1 MLTILK
7 KVLPSRVKTRLLLA
21 VGLLIAILITV
32 PVVLQLTGSL
42 RQAREQGRMQAEE
55 LATRAIDQLH
65 ETEEKL
71 LLVAQTV
78 AHMPAATRFLAE
90 RDRPALLALC
100 MPLYKQLRQHMELNV
115 FHFHLPPATS
125 FLRLQKPEKYG
136 DDLSGFRKTVVDVNR
151 TLKPISAIEVGR
163 AGMSVRAVVPVMYSE
178 PGSTGERH
186 VGSVEFGAP
195 LKQAFVDSVKKL
207 LGADIALL
215 VPDGQGFKI
224 QAATYAADLSSGRAA
239 ILRRVMNTEK
249 MTTIEGEIKGREV
262 MIAYRPVTDYSGKVV
277 GILAVPSD
285 ISAELAG
292 AHSKALV
299 TIGVG
304 LAAIL
309 LVQGVIWLLFNRLV
323 NRPLDELTRRL
334 ELASQGDLTQTMD
347 SSHIREVNCS
357 ELLECNR
364 PDCSMYG
371 RTGYCWEEAGSL
383 ATNIQCPRILS
394 GELDSCTL
402 CRKVFGSTVR
412 DEFSE
417 LTVYFNGFLA
427 NVTRMVGEIR
437 ANSEQLNQTSNAL
450 GSVSSQLDAS
460 TSETASRAESVAAAA
475 EEMSANMS
483 SVAAATEEAAANV
496 NVMSTAA
503 EEIGSTIGEIQ
514 ENTANA
520 RKITGQAVDE
530 AADIS
535 VKVDELGS
543 AAVDIGKVT
552 ETITEISSQ
561 TNLLALNATIEA
573 ARAGE
578 AGKGF
583 AVVAN
588 EIKDLAKQTAEAT
601 GEIKK
606 RIEGIQHSTDIT
618 VDGIR
623 KITDIIREIDEIVTF
638 IAGAIEEQGHTM
650 TELTSN
656 VQQAGQ
662 GISEVSE
669 NVAQSSGV
677 SREIAD
683 DVAQVNSATE
693 QVAKGSRQVHD
704 RAAELQQLAA
714 DLQKMIDRFKLS

>member
-7 KVLPSRVKTRLLLA
+7 RFLPGRVKTRLLLA
-21 VGLLIAILITV
+21 VGILIAVLILLSVII
-32 PVVLQLTGSL
+32 QLTEKQ
-42 RQAREQGRMQAEE
+42 RHIREQGKQQAEG
-55 LATRAIDQLH
+55 LVIRAYDQLCTI
-65 ETEEKL
+65 ENTL

-78 AHMPAATRFLAE
+78 AYMPEADRYLAE

-163 AGMSVRAVVPVMYSE
+163 AGMSVRAVVPVMYKA
-178 PGSTGERH
+178 PGTTEEHH

-195 LKQAFVDSVKKL
+195 LKQEFVDSVRKL
-207 LGADIALL
+207 LGVDIALI
-215 VPDGQGFKI
+215 VPDGEGFKV
-224 QAATYAADLSSGRAA
+224 QAATYAADLSPERATV
-239 ILRRVMNTEK
+239 LRRVMDTEK
-249 MTTIEGEIKGREV
+249 MTTIEAELNGHEV
-262 MIAYRPVTDYSGKVV
+262 MTAYRPVTDYSGKVV
-277 GILAVPSD
+277 GILAVPAD
-285 ISAELAG
+285 ISAQLG
-292 AHSKALV
+292 AAHKKALV

-357 ELLECNR
+357 ELLECNK

-383 ATNIQCPRILS
+383 ATDIQCPEILS
-394 GELDSCTL
+394 GKLDSCSM

-427 NVTRMVGEIR
+427 SVTRMVGEIR
-437 ANSEQLNQTSNAL
+437 ANSEQLNQTSTAL

-460 TSETASRAESVAAAA
+460 TAETASRAESVAAAA
-475 EEMSANMS
+475 EEMSTNMT

-520 RKITGQAVDE
+520 RKITGQAVEE

-543 AAVDIGKVT
+543 AALDIGKVT

-588 EIKDLAKQTAEAT
+588 EIKDLARQTAEAT

-618 VDGIR
+618 VHGIR

-638 IAGAIEEQGHTM
+638 IAGAIEEQGATM

-669 NVAQSSGV
+669 NVAQSSSV

-714 DLQKMIDRFKLS
+714 DLQKMIDRFRLE

>member
-55 LATRAIDQLH
+55 LATRADEQLH
-65 ETEEKL
+65 ETEQKL

-78 AHMPAATRFLAE
+78 AHMPAADRFLAE

-277 GILAVPSD
+277 GILAVPAD
-285 ISAELAG
+285 ISAELAS

-357 ELLECNR
+357 ELLECNK

-394 GELDSCTL
+394 GELDSCSM

-460 TSETASRAESVAAAA
+460 TAETASRAESVAAAA